1 MKEKITKGKLYCLIS
16 AGIIFGAYIAQRILN
31 MTLEPTKTG
40 VLVQAIVFSTLT
52 AVVYFLVAKSDEPFY
67 GILAAIFGIRM
78 LPPNITGLGE
88 FSPQAEL
95 LYYFVQKAS
104 FVIFAFAIVKLYELQ
119 KRPRMIKPI
128 PILCTI
134 LIVPF
139 FNEISVTVNNF
150 IMEQS
155 GNMLYS
161 YFASFAIYSAAMI
174 CLLFVGTRCSKVSA
188 ALICDFQ
195 LVALLLNAGRKICAI
210 IIHLANSAHIS
221 RSYYCWVVIYGFFFI
236 AFYVLR
242 KHRKT
247 AIV

>member
-1 MKEKITKGKLYCLIS
+1 MKEKITKGKLLCLLS
-16 AGIIFGAYIAQRILN
+16 AGIIFGTYIVQRIISL
-31 MTLEPTKTG
+31 LFEPTEKG
-40 VLVQAIVFSTLT
+40 VLVQAIVFSALT
-52 AVVYFLVAKSDEPFY
+52 AIVYFLVSRSDEPFY

-78 LPPNITGLGE
+78 LPPAITGLAQC
-88 FSPQAEL
+88 SPQGNL
-95 LYYFVQKAS
+95 LYYFVEKAA

-134 LIVPF
+134 IVVPF
-139 FNEISVTVNNF
+139 FNEISATVSKF
-150 IMEQS
+150 IVDQS
-155 GNMLYS
+155 GKMLYA
-161 YFASFAIYSAAMI
+161 YFASFAIYGVAML
-174 CLLFVGTRCSKVSA
+174 CLLFVATRCSKVSA

-195 LVALLLNAGRKICAI
+195 MVALLLNAGRRICAI
-210 IIHLANSAHIS
+210 IIQTANSVHIS
-221 RSYYCWVVIYGFFFI
+221 RSYYCWIVIYAVFFV